1 MHNGCTN
8 QQDPDGKFWCS
19 TKTDEEHNH
28 VGNEGNFGFCPDE
41 CKKSDGKPKGMI
53 YYNSRSKP
61 PW

>member
-53 YYNSRSKP
+53 Y
-61 PW
+61 